1 MVWLGLLLA
10 HLTDQ
15 PVAVRAENSE
25 NFTEMQD
32 SSVPGTFRLSSLSL
46 QSTIRCL
53 PSFANSIAKAH
64 CCPLD
69 KTSQCN

>member
-1 MVWLGLLLA
+1 MVWLGLLLV

-25 NFTEMQD
+25 NFIEMQD
-32 SSVPGTFRLSSLSL
+32 RSFPGTFRLRSFSL
-46 QSTIRCL
+46 QSTIQCL
-53 PSFANSIAKAH
+53 PSLADSIAEAH